1 MSLGVPGKLVFQ
13 TWECLAVNNSKYTK
27 TSSQSR
33 DVPLSEQELEEVAV
47 RCVKSWKTMYLQQ
60 VHKRSKK
67 IDRCA
72 PQFSCT
78 RVRRLRRLNYGIQKT
93 RANGH
98 SQMRQEARIQFK
110 NISKMLKR
118 LQTCRNNL
126 WNRQELSRLW
136 NWNRINV
143 CSLPGSRDVGWDDD
157 DGTGPGDRK
166 HNLLEAR
173 VIHLVLSRH
182 HCAKDSHL
190 TKSIC
195 QCKNLKS
202 LWTSNSSSLLQVVLI
217 RTHTNNH

>member
-1 MSLGVPGKLVFQ
+1 
-13 TWECLAVNNSKYTK
+13 
-27 TSSQSR
+27 
-33 DVPLSEQELEEVAV
+33 
-47 RCVKSWKTMYLQQ
+47 
-60 VHKRSKK
+60 
-67 IDRCA
+67 
-72 PQFSCT
+72 
-78 RVRRLRRLNYGIQKT
+78 
-93 RANGH
+93 
-98 SQMRQEARIQFK
+98 MRQEARIQFK
-110 NISKMLKR
+110 NTSKMLKR

-202 LWTSNSSSLLQVVLI
+202 LWTSNSSSLLQVVI
-217 RTHTNNH
+217 SRTHTNTHTNTNLHLRPPKMTTWALTSVNLLLSAFLRHQIQTRSNWKVSKSF